1 MQAGVE
7 PLDTMLNR
15 ITAALERIAASHPQ
29 QRVLVVTH
37 GGVLHAVHRKATN
50 TAPTGR
56 AANCAI
62 NTIRIDCS
70 QKPAAWAVVSWG
82 QDDHLDHSKMS
93 GGSFGG
99 GNLG

>member
-1 MQAGVE
+1 
-7 PLDTMLNR
+7 MLAR

-50 TAPTGR
+50 TPPKGKAV
-56 AANCAI
+56 NCSI

-70 QKPAAWAVVSWG
+70 QKPAAWAIVSWA
-82 QDDHLDHSKMS
+82 DDEHLNMDMTS
-93 GGSFGG
+93 GSFGG
-99 GNLG
+99 GTHG